1 MSNRPSTP
9 PAISADALGDY
20 VACASRLHGKF
31 ATIIA
36 HQQESAASL
45 SRTAAH
51 LRSMGELGRSSLFS
65 PESRNFSLASEN
77 PAIANF

>member
-9 PAISADALGDY
+9 PAISADPLGDY

-31 ATIIA
+31 ATIVA

-45 SRTAAH
+45 SRAAAH
-51 LRSMGELGRSSLFS
+51 LRSMGELGRSRLS
-65 PESRNFSLASEN
+65 PESRNFSPTSEN
-77 PAIANF
+77 PAKANF